1 MCWSATADLAAG
13 TVITAVGVVC
23 VLRVRRARDLPVA
36 ALPVLLGAHQ
46 LVEAAVW
53 NAGGG
58 CGPASTAWAVI
69 ALPVLPV
76 WVAFGVLLAAAP
88 GARRVLWGPA
98 AAGLAT
104 AAVLAYCL
112 ATRPV
117 DAEVRGHTIGYGV
130 AVPYAPL
137 VVAGYLFA
145 TLGALLL
152 SGDGG
157 LRLLGAVLAAG
168 AVVCAAC
175 GGWSSPPPGA
185 RSRRRRR
192 CWCWAGSGAD
202 RAGRAARAPGI
213 TGSGRPGRTAGRRR
227 RRRGGPRTGRRSAG

>member
-88 GARRVLWGPA
+88 GARRVLWGSA

-152 SGDGG
+152 SGDRG

-168 AVVCAAC
+168 AAVCAALWRLEFASTWC
-175 GGWSSPPPGA
+175 AFAAAASVLVLGWVRRGPGGPG
-185 RSRRRRR
+185 
-192 CWCWAGSGAD
+192 
-202 RAGRAARAPGI
+202 RAGPGDHWFW
-213 TGSGRPGRTAGRRR
+213 P
-227 RRRGGPRTGRRSAG
+227 PRTNSR

>member
-36 ALPVLLGAHQ
+36 ALPVLLGVHQ

-58 CGPASTAWAVI
+58 CGPATTAWAVI

-76 WVAFGVLLAAAP
+76 WVAFGVLLAAGP

-137 VVAGYLFA
+137 VLAGYLFA

-152 SGDGG
+152 SGDRG

-168 AVVCAAC
+168 AVVCVALWRLEFASTWCAFAAVASVLVLGRVRRGP
-175 GGWSSPPPGA
+175 GGPG
-185 RSRRRRR
+185 
-192 CWCWAGSGAD
+192 
-202 RAGRAARAPGI
+202 RAGPGDHWFW
-213 TGSGRPGRTAGRRR
+213 P
-227 RRRGGPRTGRRSAG
+227 PRTNSR

>member
-1 MCWSATADLAAG
+1 MCWSATADLVAG
-13 TVITAVGVVC
+13 TVVTAVGVVC

-58 CGPASTAWAVI
+58 CGPATTAWAVI

-76 WVAFGVLLAAAP
+76 WVPFGVLLAAAP
-88 GARRVLWGPA
+88 RARRVLWGPA
-98 AAGLAT
+98 AVGLAT

-112 ATRPV
+112 ATRPA

-130 AVPYAPL
+130 AVPYVPL
-137 VVAGYLFA
+137 VLAGYLFA

-152 SGDGG
+152 SGNRQ

-168 AVVCAAC
+168 AVVCAALWRLEFASTWC
-175 GGWSSPPPGA
+175 AFAAVASLLVLGWVRRGPG
-185 RSRRRRR
+185 RS
-192 CWCWAGSGAD
+192 G
-202 RAGRAARAPGI
+202 RAGPGDHWFW
-213 TGSGRPGRTAGRRR
+213 P
-227 RRRGGPRTGRRSAG
+227 PRTNSR

>member
-46 LVEAAVW
+46 LVEAALW

-58 CGPASTAWAVI
+58 CGPATTAWAVI

-76 WVAFGVLLAAAP
+76 WVAFGVLLAAGP
-88 GARRVLWGPA
+88 RARRVLWGPA

-137 VVAGYLFA
+137 VLAGYLFA

-152 SGDGG
+152 SGDRG
-157 LRLLGAVLAAG
+157 LRLLGVVLAAG
-168 AVVCAAC
+168 AVVCAALWRLEFASTWC
-175 GGWSSPPPGA
+175 AFAAVASVLVLG
-185 RSRRRRR
+185 RVRR
-192 CWCWAGSGAD
+192 G
-202 RAGRAARAPGI
+202 P
-213 TGSGRPGRTAGRRR
+213 GRPGRAGP
-227 RRRGGPRTGRRSAG
+227 GDHWFWPPRTNSR